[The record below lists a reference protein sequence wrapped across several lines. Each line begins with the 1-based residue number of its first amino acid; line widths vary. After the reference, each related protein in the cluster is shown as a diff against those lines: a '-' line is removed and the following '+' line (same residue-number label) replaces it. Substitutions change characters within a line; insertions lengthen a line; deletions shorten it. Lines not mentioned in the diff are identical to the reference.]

1 MPREISSHPCCTSAT
16 DGKEDPLKFSNA
28 VKGLLKGRSIMK
40 RNILHHI
47 EASRIVEIIG
57 SKIKVM
63 GMSNHRIKI
72 FLQMKK

>member
-1 MPREISSHPCCTSAT
+1 
-16 DGKEDPLKFSNA
+16 
-28 VKGLLKGRSIMK
+28 MK

-57 SKIKVM
+57 NKIKVM